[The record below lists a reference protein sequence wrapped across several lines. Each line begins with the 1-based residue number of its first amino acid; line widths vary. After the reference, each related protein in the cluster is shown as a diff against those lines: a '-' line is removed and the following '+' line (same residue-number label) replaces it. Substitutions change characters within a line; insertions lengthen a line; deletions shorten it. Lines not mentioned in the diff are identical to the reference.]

1 MDKVSN
7 TFLTF
12 AIDGRYQTRLYKL
25 EKDSVIDLCLESSS
39 KIAIEDKDSD
49 GNLFLI
55 IFSLKDYYFGIGVD
69 WNITGIKYEYLNNG
83 IILIIDEKA
92 TDSINVNIAWK
103 KLLDE
108 KHLLDVWYGVDPDI
122 R

>member
-1 MDKVSN
+1 M
-7 TFLTF
+7 TF

-39 KIAIEDKDSD
+39 KIVIEDKDSNE
-49 GNLFLI
+49 NLFLI

-69 WNITGIKYEYLNNG
+69 WNIPGIKYEYLNNG
-83 IILIIDEKA
+83 IILIIDGKA